1 MQHATRRVV
10 DVHVLTAGAAGPH
23 ELELQLRVE
32 NFEVGVVGELRQDGH
47 AAGAAEKNHQWEC
60 IIKLYGLRK
69 RSNLLINF
77 LRKCFSLN

>member
-47 AAGAAEKNHQWEC
+47 AAGAAEKNHQWDDLF
-60 IIKLYGLRK
+60 IFILMK
-69 RSNLLINF
+69 NF
-77 LRKCFSLN
+77 IMMCFFIDWFVRF